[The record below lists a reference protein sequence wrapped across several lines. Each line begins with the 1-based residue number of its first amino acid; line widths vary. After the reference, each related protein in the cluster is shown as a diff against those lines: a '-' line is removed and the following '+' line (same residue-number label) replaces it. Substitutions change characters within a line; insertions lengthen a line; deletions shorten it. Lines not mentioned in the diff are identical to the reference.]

1 MALPASPSGATGK
14 AVKLSGMNT
23 PEQSPLGQSTVYA
36 DRYDPSL
43 LFPIPRAGKR
53 AEIGV
58 GNTLPFHGVD
68 IWNAYELSWL
78 DARGKPVVAIA
89 EFRVPA
95 TSPNII
101 ESKSFKLYLNGF
113 AQERV
118 ADAAT
123 LAATLT
129 RDLSHAAGA
138 DIQVRLNDITAARHS
153 VVDLDGH
160 LLDDQHI
167 DIDHYGPPEASF
179 LQVDADAPTVEETVV
194 SHLLRSNC
202 PVTGQPDWGSV
213 QIAYRGWPIDRA
225 GLLRYLISFRNHNEF
240 HEQCVERI
248 YVDVMTRCAPERLS
262 VYARYT
268 RRGGLDINPF
278 RSSVPASPANSRG
291 ARQ

>member
-1 MALPASPSGATGK
+1 MS
-14 AVKLSGMNT
+14 T
-23 PEQSPLGQSTVYA
+23 PEHSPLGKDTAYA

-43 LFPIPRAGKR
+43 LFAIPRADKR

-58 GNTLPFHGVD
+58 AELLPFHGVD
-68 IWNAYELSWL
+68 VWNAYELSWL
-78 DARGKPVVAIA
+78 DLRGKPVVALA

-95 TSPNII
+95 ASPNII

-118 ADAAT
+118 ADATTLTAT
-123 LAATLT
+123 LM
-129 RDLSHAAGA
+129 RDLSAAAGA
-138 DIQVRLNDITAARHS
+138 VVGVQLSEASAAAHA
-153 VVDLDGH
+153 VTDLDGH
-160 LLDDQHI
+160 LLDSQPI
-167 DIDHYGPPEASF
+167 DIDHYGPPQAEF
-179 LQVDADAPTVEETVV
+179 LRVDNPAIAIEETVV

-213 QIAYRGWPIDRA
+213 QIAYRGQPIEHA
-225 GLLRYLISFRNHNEF
+225 GLLRYLVSFRNHNEF

-248 YVDVMTRCAPERLS
+248 FVDLMQRCAPQQLS

-278 RSSVPASPANSRG
+278 RSSTALNPANSRS

>member
-1 MALPASPSGATGK
+1 MS
-14 AVKLSGMNT
+14 T
-23 PEQSPLGQSTVYA
+23 PEHSPLGKTTVYA

-43 LFPIPRAGKR
+43 LFPIPREQKR
-53 AEIGV
+53 IEIGV
-58 GNTLPFHGVD
+58 HEPLPFAGTD

-78 DARGKPVVAIA
+78 DLRGKPRVALA

-95 TSPNII
+95 DSPSII

-113 AQERV
+113 SQERIELP
-118 ADAAT
+118 ALQET
-123 LAATLT
+123 LA
-129 RDLSHAAGA
+129 RDLSAAAGA
-138 DIQVRLNDITAARHS
+138 PVTVTLSAPTDP
-153 VVDLDGH
+153 GH
-160 LLDDQHI
+160 AIVELLGESLDDLPL
-167 DIDHYGPPEASF
+167 DIDDYGPPKAAYLSANHD
-179 LQVDADAPTVEETVV
+179 VAPVEETLL

-213 QIAYRGWPIDRA
+213 QIAYRGAPIDRA
-225 GLLRYLISFRNHNEF
+225 GLLRYLVSFRNHNEF

-248 YVDVMTRCAPERLS
+248 FMDVMAHCAPAQLS

-278 RSSVPASPANSRG
+278 RSTDPRALPGVTRT

>member
-1 MALPASPSGATGK
+1 MG
-14 AVKLSGMNT
+14 GMST
-23 PEQSPLGQSTVYA
+23 PEHSPLGKSTIYA

-58 GNTLPFHGVD
+58 AEPLPFLGVD

-78 DARGKPVVAIA
+78 DPRGKPMVALA

-95 TSPNII
+95 ASPNII

-113 AQERV
+113 AQERI
-118 ADAAT
+118 ADADT
-123 LAATLT
+123 LVTLLT
-129 RDLSHAAGA
+129 RDLSAAAGDTVA
-138 DIQVRLNDITAARHS
+138 VQLNEANAAAFA
-153 VVDLDGH
+153 VTDLDGH
-160 LLDDQHI
+160 LLDDQDI
-167 DIDHYGPPEASF
+167 DIDHYGPPRPDF
-179 LQVDADAPTVEETVV
+179 LRVDAGIDLVDETMV

-213 QIAYRGWPIDRA
+213 QIAYRGVPIDHA
-225 GLLRYLISFRNHNEF
+225 GLLRYLVSFRNHNEF

-248 YVDVMTRCAPERLS
+248 YVDLMQRCAPQQLS
-262 VYARYT
+262 VHARYT

-278 RSSVPASPANSRG
+278 RSNTPVTPGNPRTV
-291 ARQ
+291 RQ

>member
-1 MALPASPSGATGK
+1 MS
-14 AVKLSGMNT
+14 T
-23 PEQSPLGQSTVYA
+23 PEHSPLGKDIAYA
-36 DRYDPSL
+36 DRYDPRL
-43 LFPIPRAGKR
+43 LFPIPRADKR

-58 GNTLPFHGVD
+58 AEPLPFHGVD

-78 DARGKPVVAIA
+78 DLRGKPVVALA

-95 TSPNII
+95 ASPNII

-113 AQERV
+113 AQERI

-123 LAATLT
+123 LTTTLMH
-129 RDLSHAAGA
+129 DLSAAAGA
-138 DIQVRLNDITAARHS
+138 VVSVQLGDATAAAFA
-153 VVDLDGH
+153 VTNLDGYP
-160 LLDDQHI
+160 LDSQEL
-167 DIDHYGPPEASF
+167 DIDHYGPPDADF
-179 LQVDADAPTVEETVV
+179 LQADGSANPVAETLV

-213 QIAYRGWPIDRA
+213 QITYHGAPIDHA
-225 GLLRYLISFRNHNEF
+225 GLLRYLVSFRTHNEF

-248 YVDVMTRCAPERLS
+248 FVDLLQRCAPQQLS

-278 RSSVPASPANSRG
+278 RSSTPLTPGNPRTV
-291 ARQ
+291 RQ

>member
-1 MALPASPSGATGK
+1 MA
-14 AVKLSGMNT
+14 
-23 PEQSPLGQSTVYA
+23 QQ
-36 DRYDPSL
+36 DL
-43 LFPIPRAGKR
+43 LCP
-53 AEIGV
+53 
-58 GNTLPFHGVD
+58 
-68 IWNAYELSWL
+68 WL
-78 DARGKPVVAIA
+78 DARGKPVVAMA

-118 ADAAT
+118 ADAAA
-123 LAATLT
+123 LAVTLT

-138 DIQVRLNDITAARHS
+138 NIQVLLSDAKAASQRIA
-153 VVDLDGH
+153 DLDGH
-160 LLDDQHI
+160 LLDDQSI
-167 DIDHYGPPEASF
+167 DIDHYGPPEADF
-179 LQVDADAPTVEETVV
+179 LQVDANAPAIEETVI

-213 QIAYRGWPIDRA
+213 QIAYRGSPIDHA
-225 GLLRYLISFRNHNEF
+225 GLLRYLVSFRNHNAF

-248 YVDVMTRCAPERLS
+248 YVDVMARCAPERLS

>member
-1 MALPASPSGATGK
+1 
-14 AVKLSGMNT
+14 MNT
-23 PEQSPLGQSTVYA
+23 PEQSQLGQSTVYA

-43 LFPIPRAGKR
+43 LFPIPRAEKR

-58 GNTLPFHGVD
+58 GDPLPFHGVD

-118 ADAAT
+118 DDAAT
-123 LAATLT
+123 LVATLT
-129 RDLSHAAGA
+129 RDISHAAGA
-138 DIQVRLNDITAARHS
+138 DIAVLLSDATAEKHR
-153 VVDLDGH
+153 VVNLDGR
-160 LLDDQHI
+160 LLDDQRI
-167 DIDHYGPPEASF
+167 DIDHYGPPEAGF
-179 LQVDADAPTVEETVV
+179 LQVDADAATVEETVV

-213 QIAYRGWPIDRA
+213 QIAYRGSPIDHA
-225 GLLRYLISFRNHNEF
+225 GLLRYLVSFRNHNEF
-240 HEQCVERI
+240 HEQWVERI
-248 YVDVMTRCAPERLS
+248 YVDVMARCAPDRLN

-268 RRGGLDINPF
+268 RRGGLDINQF

>member
-1 MALPASPSGATGK
+1 LPAPSGGAGK
-14 AVKLSGMNT
+14 AVKLGGMST

-43 LFPIPRAGKR
+43 LFPIPRAEKR
-53 AEIGV
+53 AQIGV
-58 GNTLPFHGVD
+58 GDTLPFHGVD

-78 DARGKPVVAIA
+78 DARGKPVVAMA

-95 TSPNII
+95 ASPHII

-118 ADAAT
+118 TDAAT
-123 LAATLT
+123 LAMTLT
-129 RDLSHAAGA
+129 RDLSQAAGA
-138 DIQVRLNDITAARHS
+138 DVAVLLSDATAATHG

-160 LLDDQHI
+160 LLDDQNI
-167 DIDHYGPPEASF
+167 EIDHYGPPEADF
-179 LQVDADAPTVEETVV
+179 LQVDASAPAMEETVV

-213 QIAYRGWPIDRA
+213 RIAYRGSPIDHA
-225 GLLRYLISFRNHNEF
+225 GLLRYLVSFRNHNEF

-248 YVDVMTRCAPERLS
+248 YVDVMARCAPEWLS

>member
-1 MALPASPSGATGK
+1 MS
-14 AVKLSGMNT
+14 T
-23 PEQSPLGQSTVYA
+23 PEHSPLGKSTIYA

-43 LFPIPRAGKR
+43 LFPIPRSGKR

-58 GNTLPFHGVD
+58 GEPLPFHGVD

-78 DARGKPVVAIA
+78 DPRGKPVVALA

-95 TSPNII
+95 QSPNII

-113 AQERV
+113 AQERLAG
-118 ADAAT
+118 ADA
-123 LAATLT
+123 LAAILA
-129 RDLSHAAGA
+129 RDLSAAAGA
-138 DIQVRLNDITAARHS
+138 AVGVRLSDASARAHA
-153 VVDLDGH
+153 VTDLEGE
-160 LLDDQHI
+160 LLDTQSL
-167 DIDHYGPPEASF
+167 DIDDYGPPEAGY
-179 LQVDADAPTVEETVV
+179 LQAGGDIVDEALV

-213 QIAYRGWPIDRA
+213 QIRYRGPAIDRA
-225 GLLRYLISFRNHNEF
+225 GLLRYLVSFRNHNEF

-248 YVDVMTRCAPERLS
+248 YVDVMARCAPQRLG

-278 RSSVPASPANSRG
+278 RASEAPQDVPNPRG

>member
-1 MALPASPSGATGK
+1 MT
-14 AVKLSGMNT
+14 T
-23 PEQSPLGQSTVYA
+23 PEHSPLGKNTIYA

-43 LFPIPRAGKR
+43 LFAIPRADKR

-58 GNTLPFHGVD
+58 TEPLPFHGVD

-78 DARGKPVVAIA
+78 DPRGKPVVALA

-95 TSPNII
+95 SSPNII

-113 AQERV
+113 AQERIT
-118 ADAAT
+118 DAAALT
-123 LAATLT
+123 ATLM
-129 RDLSHAAGA
+129 RDLSAAAGA
-138 DIQVRLNDITAARHS
+138 PVGVQLGEAHAATFP
-153 VVDLDGH
+153 VTDLDGH
-160 LLDDQHI
+160 LLDNQDI
-167 DIDHYGPPEASF
+167 GIDHYGPPQADF
-179 LQVDADAPTVEETVV
+179 LQADAMASQIEETVV

-213 QIAYRGWPIDRA
+213 RIAYRGAPIDHA
-225 GLLRYLISFRNHNEF
+225 GLLRYLVSFRDHNEF

-248 YVDVMTRCAPERLS
+248 FVDLMQRCAPRQLS

-278 RSSVPASPANSRG
+278 RSSTPATPGNPRTV
-291 ARQ
+291 RQ

>member
-1 MALPASPSGATGK
+1 MSTPDQSQLGK
-14 AVKLSGMNT
+14 A
-23 PEQSPLGQSTVYA
+23 TVYI

-43 LFPIPRAGKR
+43 LFPIPRSAKR

-58 GNTLPFHGVD
+58 GETLPFYGCD

-78 DARGKPVVAIA
+78 DAHGKPQLAVA

-95 TSPNII
+95 ASPNII

-113 AQERV
+113 AQEPLPSVDALR
-118 ADAAT
+118 ALLQKDLGDAAGDAVEVT
-123 LAATLT
+123 LHPARTSAHAFADLAGESIDALPATIS
-129 RDLSHAAGA
+129 D
-138 DIQVRLNDITAARHS
+138 
-153 VVDLDGH
+153 
-160 LLDDQHI
+160 
-167 DIDHYGPPEASF
+167 YGPPKADY
-179 LQVDADAPTVEETVV
+179 LCADANAAVVEEALV
-194 SHLLRSNC
+194 SDLLRSNC

-213 QIAYRGWPIDRA
+213 QIAYRGAPIARE
-225 GLLRYLISFRNHNEF
+225 GLLHYLVSFRTHTEF

-248 YVDVMTRCAPERLS
+248 YMDVMARCAPERLS

-278 RSSVPASPANSRG
+278 RSSVPAMPENLRG